1 MKRFLL
7 PAGFAVVLHGLLFSM
22 ETDWLKRKANSRFK
36 PQPMALTLTYR
47 QPKRIPPQKKLEAI
61 QKKPAP
67 IIKRPKKKKVQLKF
81 KKKFKPISSK
91 KKPNPEPKP
100 EPKPPE
106 PEKTIRSK
114 IESEKVPLLEPEL
127 LYEDET
133 LKMHEEE
140 MDFASVPIKE
150 EKLKETLQGI
160 KDKATEPEPPPL
172 REAIPVYQKNPHP
185 KYPRIARRRG
195 YQGTVMLEVFINREG
210 KVGDLRLFQSSGY
223 RVLDRTAMASVK
235 NWLFEP
241 GRRGDQKVEM
251 WVKVPIRFRLK

>member
-114 IESEKVPLLEPEL
+114 IESEKVPLLEPES
-127 LYEDET
+127 LYGDET
-133 LKMHEEE
+133 PRMYEKE

-150 EKLKETLQGI
+150 EEQVDTFQSI
-160 KDKATEPEPPPL
+160 KDKAPEPLPL

-210 KVGDLRLFQSSGY
+210 KVSDLRIFESSGHS
-223 RVLDRTAMASVK
+223 VLDRAAVASVK
-235 NWLFEP
+235 LWSFKP
-241 GRRGDQKVEM
+241 GTRGEEKVEM
-251 WVKVPIRFRLK
+251 WVKVPIRFQLK